1 MHDGFHFQSQSPLVG
16 SIDIPWSI
24 GRQRSWAAADPTL
37 DPSRAQNSQSHCCLF
52 HGRPM
57 SLGGIWSL
65 GRGESRTP
73 GAIVGESVG
82 LQLPVQV
89 QLQLRPSWVC
99 AGASE
104 VPVKCVEFPA
114 NRGGPHRIRSM
125 SCSVRVRAA
134 PLCWAYLS
142 YLLGSYSYRKR
153 QGLITNWRVFLFS
166 MCGETGKQYGLGRS
180 QVSALSAY
188 LGITAFEFVERVQEI
203 GNLKTNTAG
212 LG

>member
-1 MHDGFHFQSQSPLVG
+1 MNRERQAQSWENRLACSCPYRC
-16 SIDIPWSI
+16 SYS
-24 GRQRSWAAADPTL
+24 
-37 DPSRAQNSQSHCCLF
+37 C
-52 HGRPM
+52 
-57 SLGGIWSL
+57 
-65 GRGESRTP
+65 
-73 GAIVGESVG
+73 
-82 LQLPVQV
+82 VQAG
-89 QLQLRPSWVC
+89 C
-99 AGASE
+99 AAGASE